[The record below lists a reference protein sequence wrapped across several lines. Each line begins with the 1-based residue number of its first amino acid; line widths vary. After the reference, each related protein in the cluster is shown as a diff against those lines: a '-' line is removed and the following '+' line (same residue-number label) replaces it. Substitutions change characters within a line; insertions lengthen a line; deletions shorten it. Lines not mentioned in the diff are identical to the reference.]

1 MKGSEEL
8 SNLTMV
14 NTGKSRFSEEK
25 VTEVEPKLKVRKI
38 TAERR
43 LEEEQIN
50 LLYEAIAVL
59 RAREEELVAEKNRAD
74 KLEEELK
81 ILREELEKEKN
92 KNYIEQEKKKVFF
105 FYISLLLKCN
115 LATYNVILC
124 F

>member
-1 MKGSEEL
+1 
-8 SNLTMV
+8 MV
-14 NTGKSRFSEEK
+14 NTGKSRFLEEK

-50 LLYEAIAVL
+50 LLYEAITVL

-105 FYISLLLKCN
+105 FVILLLKYN
-115 LATYNVILC
+115 LATHNVILC